1 MAVTRTPT
9 TTAVRTTATAVSEP
23 MRRTSVKVSFAV
35 GVVAVAAVLIVSLG
49 VASGGGHSGHRR
61 ASGPFGWLHPAA
73 PPTGW
78 RLARIPDGA
87 TLAYPPG
94 WRTIE
99 TDPGTAS
106 AALLGAGGR
115 FDAYLNATP
124 KGGTETAAN
133 WSRFR
138 PDHNRGEGNRDVRL
152 LASARN
158 LTFRS
163 GRGSCVIDTYTTS
176 KATFREIACLVSG
189 PTSTAVVV
197 AAAPNAGWE
206 HQAATLQRAVSSFV
220 P

>member
-1 MAVTRTPT
+1 M
-9 TTAVRTTATAVSEP
+9 ATAASEP
-23 MRRTSVKVSFAV
+23 MRRTPVKVGFVV
-35 GVVAVAAVLIVSLG
+35 GVVAVAAVLIVG
-49 VASGGGHSGHRR
+49 VSSGGGESSHRR
-61 ASGPFGWLHPAA
+61 ASGPFGWLHPAP

-78 RLARIPDGA
+78 NVARIPDGA

-94 WRTIE
+94 WRPVK
-99 TDPGTAS
+99 TDPDTAS
-106 AALLGAGGR
+106 VALLDGGGR

-152 LASARN
+152 LASAEN

-163 GRGSCVIDTYTTS
+163 GRGSCVIDTYTTT

-189 PTSTAVVV
+189 PNSTAVVV
-197 AAAPNAGWE
+197 AAAPNAGWD
-206 HQAATLQRAVSSFV
+206 HQAATLERAVSSFI

>member
-1 MAVTRTPT
+1 
-9 TTAVRTTATAVSEP
+9 VRRP
-23 MRRTSVKVSFAV
+23 LVKVSFVV
-35 GVVAVAAVLIVSLG
+35 GVVAVAAVLIVG
-49 VASGGGHSGHRR
+49 VTSGGGHSGHRP
-61 ASGPFGWLHPAA
+61 ASAPFAWLHPAA
-73 PPTGW
+73 PPAAW
-78 RLARIPDGA
+78 KVARIPGGA

-94 WRTIE
+94 WRPVK

-106 AALLGAGGR
+106 VALLGGRDR
-115 FDAYLNATP
+115 FDGFLNATP
-124 KGGTETAAN
+124 KSGTETAAN
-133 WSRFR
+133 WSHFR

-152 LASARN
+152 LASAQN

-189 PTSTAVVV
+189 PDSTAVVV

-206 HQAATLQRAVSSFV
+206 RHAATLERAVSSFI

>member
-1 MAVTRTPT
+1 
-9 TTAVRTTATAVSEP
+9 
-23 MRRTSVKVSFAV
+23 MRRIRASVGLVVAGLAITV
-35 GVVAVAAVLIVSLG
+35 GVTG
-49 VASGGGHSGHRR
+49 CGGAQSRPPR
-61 ASGPFGWLHPAA
+61 EAGPFAWLRLPPPPAA
-73 PPTGW
+73 W
-78 RLARIPDGA
+78 KVARIPGGS

-94 WRTIE
+94 WRPIK

-106 AALLGAGGR
+106 VALLGAGGR
-115 FDAYLNATP
+115 FDGFLNATP

-152 LASARN
+152 LASAEN

-163 GRGSCVIDTYTTS
+163 GRGSCVIDVYTTT

-189 PTSTAVVV
+189 PNSTAVVV
-197 AAAPNAGWE
+197 AAAPNAGWD
-206 HQAATLQRAVSSFV
+206 HQAATLERAVSSFI

>member
-1 MAVTRTPT
+1 M
-9 TTAVRTTATAVSEP
+9 ATAVSEP
-23 MRRTSVKVSFAV
+23 MRRTPVKVGFVV
-35 GVVAVAAVLIVSLG
+35 GVAAVAAVLVVGVS
-49 VASGGGHSGHRR
+49 SGGGHSGQRR
-61 ASGPFGWLHPAA
+61 ASGAFAWLHPVA
-73 PPTGW
+73 PP
-78 RLARIPDGA
+78 ARWKVAAIPSGA

-94 WRTIE
+94 WRPVK

-106 AALLGAGGR
+106 VALLGGGGR

-138 PDHNRGEGNRDVRL
+138 PDHNRGEGDRDVHL
-152 LASARN
+152 LASAEN
-158 LTFRS
+158 LIFRS

-189 PTSTAVVV
+189 PNSTAVVV
-197 AAAPNAGWE
+197 AAAPNAGWDD
-206 HQAATLQRAVSSFV
+206 QAATLERAVSSFI

>member
-1 MAVTRTPT
+1 MAVTRTAT

-23 MRRTSVKVSFAV
+23 MRRTPVRVSLVV
-35 GVVAVAAVLIVSLG
+35 GVVAVAAVSIVG
-49 VASGGGHSGHRR
+49 VTSGGGHSGRR
-61 ASGPFGWLHPAA
+61 PASAPFAWLQPAA
-73 PPTGW
+73 PPAAW
-78 RLARIPDGA
+78 KVARIPGGA

-94 WRTIE
+94 WRPVK
-99 TDPGTAS
+99 TDPATAS
-106 AALLGAGGR
+106 VALLGGGGR
-115 FDAYLNATP
+115 FDGFLNATP
-124 KGGTETAAN
+124 KSGNETAAN

-152 LASARN
+152 LASAEN

-163 GRGSCVIDTYTTS
+163 ARGSCVIDTYTTS

-189 PTSTAVVV
+189 PDSTAVVV

-206 HQAATLQRAVSSFV
+206 RQAATLERAVSSFI